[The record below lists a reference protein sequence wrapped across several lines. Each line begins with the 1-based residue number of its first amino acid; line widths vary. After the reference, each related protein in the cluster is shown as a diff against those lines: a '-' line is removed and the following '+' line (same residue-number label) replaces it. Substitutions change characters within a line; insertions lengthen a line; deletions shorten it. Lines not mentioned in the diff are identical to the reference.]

1 MKDIPI
7 LDMIVPLS
15 SYATVSQEEPLSAAI
30 LALEA
35 AQAGFDQSRYRH
47 RAILVFDENKQV
59 VGKLSQM
66 DIIKAL
72 EPDFAEKME
81 SISLDRFGISVD
93 FLSSTLDQYEF
104 WNRPLKV
111 ACREACSRPVKEFMY
126 TPAKQEFIRE
136 TASLQEAIHRLVIGQ
151 HHSLLV
157 TRDEE
162 IVGVLRLTDVFTKIT
177 EVMKEMFERE
187 ESPE

>member
-15 SYATVSQEEPLSAAI
+15 SYATVSQDESLSAAI

-47 RAILVFDENKQV
+47 RAVLVFDEQRQI

-72 EPDFAEKME
+72 EPDFAEKMD
-81 SISLDRFGISVD
+81 SISLDRFGISED
-93 FLSSTLDQYEF
+93 FLSSTLQQYEF
-104 WNRPLKV
+104 WNGPLDA

-126 TPAKQEFIRE
+126 TPDKAEFILE
-136 TASLQEAIHRLVIGQ
+136 EASLQEAIHRLVIGQ

-157 TRDEE
+157 TREE
-162 IVGVLRLTDVFTKIT
+162 DIVGVLRLTDVFTKIT
-177 EVMKEMFERE
+177 EVMKETFGQD